1 MTGFENKVLGSLRS
15 NGNDLERF
23 CKMLGCT
30 SVTFRRWLKQPDKM
44 PFGAAKMINKYL
56 KIDFSEMKGV

>member
-1 MTGFENKVLGSLRS
+1 MTKFENTVLGALRC

-44 PFGAAKMINKYL
+44 PLGAAKMINKYL
-56 KIDFSEMKGV
+56 NIEFSEMKGV